1 MHFAAFTNIL
11 LETLV
16 TNLVPLTRPSL
27 PILGKT
33 QAEVF
38 PISGKSLIKENCDN
52 SRTNGDI
59 DMKLGPVTKIDKK
72 NKATSKYSMVTPYQ
86 QIVMSFSFFQ
96 FRDNLEHSRSRFPG
110 A

>member
-1 MHFAAFTNIL
+1 MHFAAFSNIL

-72 NKATSKYSMVTPYQ
+72 NKATSKYSMVTPCQ

-96 FRDNLEHSRSRFPG
+96 FRDNLEHSRSRFRG